1 MDQGNK
7 SELRHEACSM
17 NVALED
23 TESVAFGKELSSS

>member
-1 MDQGNK
+1 
-7 SELRHEACSM
+7 M